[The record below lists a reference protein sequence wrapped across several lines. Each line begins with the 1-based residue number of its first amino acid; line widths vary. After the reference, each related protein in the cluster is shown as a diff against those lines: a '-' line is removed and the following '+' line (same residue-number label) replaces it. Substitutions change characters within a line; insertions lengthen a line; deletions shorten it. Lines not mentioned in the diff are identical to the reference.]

1 MVPNEIGQKLHHRS
15 TLGEA
20 LTQEELKTLKGWYAE
35 QDAAEAAQ
43 LAKSR
48 ERHEEELAAL
58 QREIDNKLVDIIQT
72 AESIR
77 SSSAENDSLRERIR
91 QLERELA
98 SKKQAQPA

>member
-20 LTQEELKTLKGWYAE
+20 LTQEELKTLKEWYAE

-48 ERHEEELAAL
+48 QRSEEELAAL
-58 QREIDNKLVDIIQT
+58 RSQIDNTLAEIARTV
-72 AESIR
+72 ESIR
-77 SSSAENDSLRERIR
+77 SSSAENDLLRERIG

-98 SKKQAQPA
+98 AKKHAQPA